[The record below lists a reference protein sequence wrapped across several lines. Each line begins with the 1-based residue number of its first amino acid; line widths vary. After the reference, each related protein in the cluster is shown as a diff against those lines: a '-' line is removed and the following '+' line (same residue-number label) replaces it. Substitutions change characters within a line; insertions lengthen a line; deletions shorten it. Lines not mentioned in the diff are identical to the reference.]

1 VIFVAQRKVSR
12 PNQPAFFVY
21 VPNNRKDRMKK
32 SILLSVLASVAL
44 MFSMAAS
51 GADHFKPEGFGSI
64 PAVQTASKD
73 AHKAAPVVAV
83 AQGLKISAQKASPAG
98 VSMIVRAVDRFG
110 LLMHAAQPSFV
121 LKQTGTHADRGA
133 EGRERGKFAI

>member
-1 VIFVAQRKVSR
+1 
-12 PNQPAFFVY
+12 
-21 VPNNRKDRMKK
+21 MKK

-51 GADHFKPEGFGSI
+51 GADHFKPEGFGSL

-73 AHKAAPVVAV
+73 VHQVAPAV
-83 AQGLKISAQKASPAG
+83 ATAEQILN
-98 VSMIVRAVDRFG
+98 VSTRVGTAEAVVMTVRTVDRSG
-110 LLMHAAQPSFV
+110 LPLHAAQPSFV

-133 EGRERGKFAI
+133 EGRERGQFAI

>member
-1 VIFVAQRKVSR
+1 
-12 PNQPAFFVY
+12 
-21 VPNNRKDRMKK
+21 MKK

-51 GADHFKPEGFGSI
+51 GADHLKPEGFGSI
-64 PAVQTASKD
+64 PAVQAVSKD
-73 AHKAAPVVAV
+73 AHQVAPVVAV
-83 AQGLKISAQKASPAG
+83 AQDLKISAHNSSLAEGGLSA
-98 VSMIVRAVDRFG
+98 RAVDRPG
-110 LLMHAAQPSFV
+110 MPMHAAQPSFV

>member
-1 VIFVAQRKVSR
+1 
-12 PNQPAFFVY
+12 
-21 VPNNRKDRMKK
+21 MKK

-64 PAVQTASKD
+64 PAVQAVSKD
-73 AHKAAPVVAV
+73 ARQVAPAVVAV
-83 AQGLKISAQKASPAG
+83 EQSVKVAARNASLTEVGMTVGLA
-98 VSMIVRAVDRFG
+98 DRSG
-110 LLMHAAQPSFV
+110 LPLHATQPSFV

-133 EGRERGKFAI
+133 EGRERGQFAI